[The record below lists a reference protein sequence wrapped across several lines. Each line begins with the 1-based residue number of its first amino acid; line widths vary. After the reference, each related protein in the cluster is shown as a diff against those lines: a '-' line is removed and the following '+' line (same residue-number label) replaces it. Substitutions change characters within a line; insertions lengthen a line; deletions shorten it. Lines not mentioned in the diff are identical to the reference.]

1 MSDIRHDIKE
11 IIEEAILE
19 HELIEESEH
28 KSAEHIFLWVRNI
41 AVLAAV
47 ILFVLSLLLH
57 GCSHVLRG
65 CGYILG
71 AIAYIAEL
79 FMMTDCFSKKVPH
92 KELFMA
98 YCFGPLYILLG
109 LAYFLEM

>member
-1 MSDIRHDIKE
+1 MSNIKHDLKE
-11 IIEEAILE
+11 IVEEAILE
-19 HELIEESEH
+19 HELIDESEH
-28 KSAEHIFLWVRNI
+28 KSAEHVFLWIRNI
-41 AVLAAV
+41 TVLAAV
-47 ILFVLSLLLH
+47 ILFVLSLFLH
-57 GCSHVLRG
+57 GASHGLRG

-71 AIAYIAEL
+71 AVAYVAEL
-79 FMMTDCFSKKVPH
+79 FMMTDCFSKKVRH